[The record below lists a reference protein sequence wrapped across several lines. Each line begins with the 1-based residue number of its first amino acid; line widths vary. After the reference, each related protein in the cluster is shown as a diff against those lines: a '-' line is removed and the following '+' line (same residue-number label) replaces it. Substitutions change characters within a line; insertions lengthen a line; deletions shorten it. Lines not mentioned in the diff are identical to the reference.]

1 MVLCRLSMTISAPCC
16 MAVSC
21 PSMKFRCAPCASS
34 TMRYIPYLCTIPAM
48 VLISDM
54 TPSYVGDVI
63 ITALGFLPS
72 ATNSLR
78 ASSSLSGDMSPS
90 MSVLSD
96 ISRSSSSP
104 GAIISDISQS
114 SSPSSDI
121 PFDIAPTSF

>member
-1 MVLCRLSMTISAPCC
+1 
-16 MAVSC
+16 
-21 PSMKFRCAPCASS
+21 
-34 TMRYIPYLCTIPAM
+34 M

-104 GAIISDISQS
+104 GTIISDISQS